1 MKSPP
6 APDTALHAPH
16 QLQDPGGVEE
26 VCFPSED
33 TLIPQG
39 LWAISRASVVLAEVP
54 CPVMASGWGLGGSL
68 FSVQPSLN
76 LLAAVSLPNTLFKTN
91 PTL

>member
-1 MKSPP
+1 MKNPP
-6 APDTALHAPH
+6 APDTALHDPH
-16 QLQDPGGVEE
+16 QLQDPGGVEKGR
-26 VCFPSED
+26 FPSEN

-39 LWAISRASVVLAEVP
+39 LWASAVPLQSLLKSPVLPSPLA
-54 CPVMASGWGLGGSL
+54 GGLGGSL